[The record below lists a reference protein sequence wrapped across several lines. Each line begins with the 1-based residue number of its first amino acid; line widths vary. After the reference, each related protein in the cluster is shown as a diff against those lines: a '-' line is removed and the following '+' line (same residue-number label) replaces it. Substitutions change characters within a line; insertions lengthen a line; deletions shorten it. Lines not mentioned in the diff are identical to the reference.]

1 METTKAIQKGI
12 EDIARSSGM
21 DIHRVFDDFLNY
33 IIYFFCINDVE
44 FQWNYTKEKTE
55 LFFELRGKL
64 FSICAENIKN
74 QGWYDAFGEIY
85 EQLTQSTG
93 QRSSFAQFFTPAA
106 ISDLLSL
113 LDNKEN
119 CKIVGDPTAGSGRNL
134 LAYNAKHL
142 GTYMIAEDIDS
153 MCCKMCALNFLIHG
167 IEGEVTCHDSILIS
181 SPAFS
186 FRINYG
192 LNNQN
197 SEFKGIPHIE
207 RISAEN
213 ATIMKMWEQKKQH
226 HEQNL
231 HHTPQKRQ
239 LELF

>member
-1 METTKAIQKGI
+1 MITTKAIQKGI
-12 EDIARSSGM
+12 EDISRCSGM

-33 IIYFFCINDVE
+33 IIHFFCINDVE
-44 FQWNYTKEKTE
+44 IQWNYTKEET
-55 LFFELRGKL
+55 GKFSKLMGDL
-64 FSICAENIKN
+64 FSVYSENIEALS
-74 QGWYDAFGEIY
+74 WYDAFGEIY
-85 EQLTQSTG
+85 EQLTQSPG
-93 QRSSFAQFFTPAA
+93 QRSSFAQFFTPPA

-113 LDNKEN
+113 FDNKEN
-119 CKIVGDPTAGSGRNL
+119 CKVVGDPTAGSGRNL

-181 SPAFS
+181 EPAFS

-192 LNNQN
+192 LNNKC

-231 HHTPQKRQ
+231 HHTPQKKQ